1 VGAAGR
7 SVPSPCHVQFS
18 VSAAKSQ
25 PIRSGARRSLRPGRV
40 VLFGEFGIKVVG
52 ACHVVGQA
60 DLPLPQ
66 SGGVDRAESSPRS
79 ATYAELMSGPQG
91 ENAARGSVVA
101 VQSVDR
107 ALSVL
112 EILAACGEAGVTE
125 VAAELGVHK
134 STAFRLVAALE
145 SRGFVEQLA
154 DRGKY
159 RLGFG
164 VVRLAGAA
172 AAQLD
177 IARQGRP
184 ICEALAA
191 DLQETVNIAILDGD
205 RAVNV
210 SQARGPAALSTHNWV
225 GQGTPLHATSSGKVL
240 LAYASDA
247 VRKDVLSR
255 ELPRYTPATIS
266 DPEVLRQHLDLIVD
280 QGWAATA
287 EEYEVGLN
295 ALAAPVRGADGDV
308 FAALSVSGPSFRID
322 SEDFPRLARRVLSG
336 AEELS
341 RRLGFF
347 GQTR

>member
-1 VGAAGR
+1 MAGNR
-7 SVPSPCHVQFS
+7 GNV
-18 VSAAKSQ
+18 K
-25 PIRSGARRSLRPGRV
+25 GGGRP
-40 VLFGEFGIKVVG
+40 
-52 ACHVVGQA
+52 
-60 DLPLPQ
+60 D
-66 SGGVDRAESSPRS
+66 RS
-79 ATYAELMSGPQG
+79 ATYAEVMSGPHGANG
-91 ENAARGSVVA
+91 ERSSVAA

-112 EILAACGEAGVTE
+112 EILAAHGEVGVTE

-134 STAFRLVAALE
+134 STAFRLVAVLE

-177 IARQGRP
+177 IAQEGRP

-191 DLQETVNIAILDGD
+191 DLEETVNIAILDSD

-210 SQARGPAALSTHNWV
+210 SQVRGPAALSTHNWV

-240 LAYASDA
+240 LAHAPEA
-247 VRKDVLSR
+247 IRKGVLSR
-255 ELPRYTPATIS
+255 ELPRFTPRTIT
-266 DPEVLRQHLDLIVD
+266 DPEALQDHLDRIVE
-280 QGWAATA
+280 QGWASTV

-295 ALAAPVRGADGDV
+295 AVAAPVRDADGAV
-308 FAALSVSGPSFRID
+308 IAALSVSGPSFRMD
-322 SEDFPRLARRVLSG
+322 SEDFPRVARRLMAG
-336 AEELS
+336 AGELS

-347 GQTR
+347 G